1 MLIIL
6 YQKGFI
12 NAEIPTFRPYIP
24 YFLFEFIVSYHIYF
38 RCIPYFTIYF

>member
-12 NAEIPTFRPYIP
+12 NAEIPTFCPYIP

-38 RCIPYFTIYF
+38 RRIPYFTIYF